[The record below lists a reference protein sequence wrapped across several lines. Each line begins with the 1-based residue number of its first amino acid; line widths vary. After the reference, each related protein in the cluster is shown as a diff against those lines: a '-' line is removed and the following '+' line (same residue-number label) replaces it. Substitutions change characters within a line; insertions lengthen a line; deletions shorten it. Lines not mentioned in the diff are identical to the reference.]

1 MVYSLKQGSA
11 VLQVTTE
18 RSLPSVTKA
27 EAAPPLLELDRVSK
41 TYPTRDGGTVHAV
54 DQVSCTLEAGE
65 FVALLGPSGC
75 GKSTLL
81 TMIAGLLQPSAGTI
95 TYRGQVLAGPHA
107 DFGIV
112 FQDAVLFPWRTVQQ
126 NVELPGEIA
135 GSTPADRRRRSS
147 ELLRIVGLAGFER
160 KLPNELSGGMQQR
173 VAIARALMLHPS
185 LILMD
190 EPFGALDAMT
200 REQMNLEVQRIGMET
215 GATFLFVTHSI
226 PEAAFLADR
235 VFVMTGRPAD
245 IREIVPIDIPRPRT
259 LDLMAS
265 DRFGAYVSQLRA
277 LFDDAAH

>member
-1 MVYSLKQGSA
+1 M
-11 VLQVTTE
+11 QVTSD
-18 RSLPSVTKA
+18 RAFPSPA
-27 EAAPPLLELDRVSK
+27 EADVPLALLALDRISK

-54 DQVSCTLEAGE
+54 DRVSCSLNAGE

-81 TMIAGLLQPSAGTI
+81 TMIAGLLAPSEGII
-95 TYRGQVLAGPHA
+95 TYRGQALAGPHA

-135 GSTPADRRRRSS
+135 GTLPAERRRRSS
-147 ELLRIVGLAGFER
+147 ELLQIVGLAGFER
-160 KLPNELSGGMQQR
+160 KLPSELSGGMQQR
-173 VAIARALMLHPS
+173 VAIARALMLRPS

-265 DRFGAYVSQLRA
+265 DRFGAYVSRLRA
-277 LFDDAAH
+277 LFDDAH